1 MMTRN
6 FALLAILGASWG
18 ILETQVGTTL
28 HALSIPF
35 TGALM
40 MSVGILFLIA
50 GRYFT
55 GIRGSS
61 FFLAFS
67 AGFIKFLFIGGIA
80 FYPVLGIFIETIL
93 FESII
98 WTRWPSRKRY
108 ALAGALVICYSLFH
122 PFLTQGLLGGWKIV
136 AVYAKIVSSGSRIL
150 GLNESL
156 GFIIFI
162 VLFVLHGGIGAAAAT
177 ASLNFVEKLESR
189 GILKRTPAKDKHALQ
204 EPIN

>member
-1 MMTRN
+1 MTRN

-18 ILETQVGTTL
+18 ILETQIGTTL

-40 MSVGILFLIA
+40 MSIGILFLIA

-67 AGFIKFLFIGGIA
+67 AGFVKFLFVGGIA
-80 FYPVLGIFIETIL
+80 FNPVLGIFIQTTL
-93 FESII
+93 FEFVL
-98 WTRWPSRKRY
+98 WARWPSKKRY

-122 PFLTQGLLGGWKIV
+122 PFFTQGLLGGWKIV
-136 AVYAKIVSSGSRIL
+136 AVYAKIISSGSGIL
-150 GLNESL
+150 GLNERL
-156 GFIIFI
+156 GFTIFFALI
-162 VLFVLHGGIGAAAAT
+162 VLHAGIGVAAAL
-177 ASLNFVEKLESR
+177 ASYNFVEKLERR
-189 GILKRTPAKDKHALQ
+189 GILKKTYAKEKHALQ